1 MSSYESLAVSYDRL
15 TFDVDYAAV
24 ADFLEQLLAHEKV
37 RPVSV
42 LDLACGT
49 GSLSMLLA
57 GRGYAVIG
65 ADASEEMLS
74 VAYEK
79 ACEMPQNRPF
89 FIHQTMQKLKL
100 PQPVDWVV
108 CTLDSLNYLTDPKD
122 CEAAIRRVYQSLAK
136 GGIFTFDVNTVYK
149 LRSLD
154 DQVFLDE
161 DDDVYCVWRASF
173 DEQANTLDYGMDLF
187 QREGEHW
194 VRSQE
199 EHREYAYSIGQ
210 LTGYLHKAGFTRIK
224 VYGDRR
230 LDAPQPEELRIY
242 FTAMKE

>member
-79 ACEMPQNRPF
+79 ACEMPRNRPF